1 MGWSSAKRFVCAYA
15 VLTTV
20 GVSVAAQQQGGPHTG
35 GPGGPL
41 AQVRPPGC
49 PTPTG
54 VARAVSPGDVSI
66 TTLDEASNTP
76 GMNAAGQHTVFYNA
90 GAVVSPADTGG
101 RPARSSTQSGS
112 TSATTVRTHAA
123 GDVAGTGPA
132 ATGSSKTH
140 AVVRRPR
147 VWTVQVASYETFDQ
161 ALAMQASLCSRGYE
175 ARIRGAI
182 RPFEVRVGRYANS
195 DSALR
200 IARRL
205 TTRQL
210 TVFVTPAE

>member
-20 GVSVAAQQQGGPHTG
+20 GVSVAAQQQGRPETG
-35 GPGGPL
+35 GPGP
-41 AQVRPPGC
+41 AQVTPAGC

-66 TTLDEASNTP
+66 TTLDESSNTP
-76 GMNAAGQHTVFYNA
+76 GMNAAGQHTVFYNG

-112 TSATTVRTHAA
+112 TSGTTVRTHAA
-123 GDVAGTGPA
+123 GDVAGTGSPA
-132 ATGSSKTH
+132 ARSSKTH
-140 AVVRRPR
+140 TASQRPR
-147 VWTVQVASYETFDQ
+147 VWTVQVASYETFDE
-161 ALAMQASLCSRGYE
+161 AVAMQANLCSRGY
-175 ARIRGAI
+175 RSPHQGAV
-182 RPFEVRVGRYANS
+182 RPFEVRVGRYARS

>member
-1 MGWSSAKRFVCAYA
+1 MGWSSVKRFLCAYA

-20 GVSVAAQQQGGPHTG
+20 GVSVAAQQQGRPDTG
-35 GPGGPL
+35 GPGGP
-41 AQVRPPGC
+41 AQVAPPVC

-66 TTLDEASNTP
+66 TTPDESGGTP
-76 GMNAAGQHTVFYNA
+76 GVNGADQHTVFYNG
-90 GAVVSPADTGG
+90 GAVVSPSDTGG

-112 TSATTVRTHAA
+112 TSGTTVRTHAA
-123 GDVAGTGPA
+123 GDVAGTGSSTSGSTKSNA
-132 ATGSSKTH
+132 AT
-140 AVVRRPR
+140 RRPR
-147 VWTVQVASYETFDQ
+147 VWTVQVASYETFDE
-161 ALAMQASLCSRGYE
+161 ALAMQANLCSRGYQ
-175 ARIRGAI
+175 ARIRGNI

>member
-1 MGWSSAKRFVCAYA
+1 MGWSSAKGFVCAYA
-15 VLTTV
+15 VLTAV
-20 GVSVAAQQQGGPHTG
+20 GVSVAAQQRGRPDTG
-35 GPGGPL
+35 GPGGP
-41 AQVRPPGC
+41 AQVMPPGC

-66 TTLDEASNTP
+66 ATLDESSNTP
-76 GMNAAGQHTVFYNA
+76 GMNAAGQHSVFYNG
-90 GAVVSPADTGG
+90 GAVVSPADTGS

-112 TSATTVRTHAA
+112 TSATTVRTHAG
-123 GDVAGTGPA
+123 GDVAGTGSA

-140 AVVRRPR
+140 AATRRPR
-147 VWTVQVASYETFDQ
+147 VWTVQVASYETFDE
-161 ALAMQASLCSRGYE
+161 ALAMQASLCSRGYQ
-175 ARIRGAI
+175 ARIRGAV